1 MANFV
6 FFGTGGLLSSICLNE
21 LIANKLLP
29 KQVILQAQ
37 PSRIYPN
44 LTELSAVNAQI
55 PVAHVSNV
63 NAPENIALLHS
74 LGVDFGVVAS
84 YGQIFKGD
92 LLKLFPI
99 YNVHMGVL
107 PDYRGAYTNFWKI
120 LANHNIFGSTIH
132 LIDEQIDGGQA
143 ALIVEEDFSDIIFSN
158 TFFRKNYEMGA
169 KGLIKVIKQLQQGTQ
184 KYSTIDV
191 SKGKY
196 YRKHTQDDL
205 ILDPN
210 EDVSLLHVKIN
221 RLQFYG
227 HPTIEGFAITESNLL
242 LATNVNQKDY
252 SITKVSANS
261 FIFQNKTGI
270 LLLKHLNN

>member
-6 FFGTGGLLSSICLNE
+6 FFGTGGMLSSICLNE
-21 LIANKLLP
+21 LIVNNQLP

-37 PSRIYPN
+37 PPSNYPN
-44 LTELSAVNAQI
+44 LTELCALNAQI
-55 PVAHVSNV
+55 PVVHISNV
-63 NAPENIALLHS
+63 NSADTITFLHS
-74 LGVDFGVVAS
+74 LNVDFGVVAS
-84 YGQIFKGD
+84 YGQIFKGE
-92 LLKLFPI
+92 LLNLFPI
-99 YNVHMGVL
+99 FNVHMGVL

-120 LANHNIFGSTIH
+120 LANHTNYGATIH

-143 ALIVEEDFSDIIFSN
+143 ALIVEEDYTDIIFSN
-158 TFFRKNYEMGA
+158 TFFRKNYEMAA
-169 KGLIKVIKQLQQGTQ
+169 KGLIKVIQQLQKGTLTYN
-184 KYSTIDV
+184 KIDV

-196 YRKHTQDDL
+196 YRKHTQEDL

-210 EDVSLLHVKIN
+210 EDVNLLHVKIN

-227 HPTIEGFAITESNLL
+227 HPIIEGFEITESNLL
-242 LATNVNQKDY
+242 LAENVHHEEY
-252 SITKVSANS
+252 SISKVSANS